1 MFLTQIHTKFK
12 ISVHNSTNS
21 ANIKTILN
29 IRHRNYVSHTDSHK
43 FHISVHNSTESANI
57 KVILNII
64 FIIMH

>member
-29 IRHRNYVSHTDSHK
+29 IRHRNPPIYSKECKYQSYIK
-43 FHISVHNSTESANI
+43 HNIYYHALVVVRNG
-57 KVILNII
+57 
-64 FIIMH
+64 

>member
-29 IRHRNYVSHTDSHK
+29 IRQG
-43 FHISVHNSTESANI
+43 
-57 KVILNII
+57 II
-64 FIIMH
+64 FLTQIRTNSIFLYTTQRRVQILKLY